1 MNFCNGSS
9 LNLNYPKEA
18 YLQKEWVN
26 GRTCVSLVAHFNLED
41 SDDCDTI
48 FEVHYVGE
56 DVLLYVEVQLKL
68 LKCGYFLNPR
78 LGIYDTYHRAWGD
91 FSDIS
96 CLINAAE
103 LPKNLKSKA
112 WG

>member
-41 SDDCDTI
+41 SDD
-48 FEVHYVGE
+48 
-56 DVLLYVEVQLKL
+56 
-68 LKCGYFLNPR
+68 R
-78 LGIYDTYHRAWGD
+78 
-91 FSDIS
+91 
-96 CLINAAE
+96 
-103 LPKNLKSKA
+103 
-112 WG
+112 